1 MPKSKR
7 IAGRGLSG
15 YTGVIKNK
23 RGGKYKATI
32 TIHCRIQDVVF
43 APKDLGSYDTA
54 KQAAIVYDK
63 EAIRLRQPLSTLN
76 FPTMAPVG
84 YTTIQQSNFHD
95 STRPIPTPDPPAYA
109 GKVYVVEHLAPIA
122 SSPSVT
128 TSVSVSSSSSSWG
141 ISSDRVIH
149 EFDAYKNI
157 PPELLRKRNI
167 EICPLAQPV
176 PEPTGSNAFLMAALK
191 GHVEVVRLLLQQP
204 NIELN
209 KKSYGK
215 SPLGWATQMNHTEI
229 IQLLTDAGAQ

>member
-7 IAGRGLSG
+7 KIRSKSKSDG
-15 YTGVIKNK
+15 T
-23 RGGKYKATI
+23 
-32 TIHCRIQDVVF
+32 F
-43 APKDLGSYDTA
+43 DTKKEA
-54 KQAAIVYDK
+54 AVAVDRAAIQTDV
-63 EAIRLRQPLSTLN
+63 
-76 FPTMAPVG
+76 
-84 YTTIQQSNFHD
+84 HD
-95 STRPIPTPDPPAYA
+95 QTRPIPTPDPPAYA

-122 SSPSVT
+122 SSPSVAA
-128 TSVSVSSSSSSWG
+128 SVSVSSSSSG
-141 ISSDRVIH
+141 ISSRRVIH
-149 EFDAYKNI
+149 SFDSYKNI
-157 PPELLRKRNI
+157 PAELLRKRNI
-167 EICPLAQPV
+167 EICPLAQRV